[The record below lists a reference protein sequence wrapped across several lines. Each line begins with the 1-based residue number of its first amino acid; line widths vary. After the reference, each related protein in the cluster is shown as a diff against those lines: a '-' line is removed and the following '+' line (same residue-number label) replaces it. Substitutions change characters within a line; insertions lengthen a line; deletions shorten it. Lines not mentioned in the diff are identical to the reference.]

1 MVPILN
7 IRGYTASDP
16 LDRAQSKAF
25 VFTIC
30 ASGVLAAAVLYLE
43 SFALHVVAY
52 KTDVVF
58 WVGWVIFTFGVGSLL
73 AALRK
78 SSSILFFLII
88 VIPGVLADIWLET
101 HLRMEGS
108 AWWTYKPDA
117 FLAAIQVPWRFFVAW
132 SIDGIALGPLAL
144 WLARLAA
151 AIFYPAGKYM
161 PEPTTAQSAALF
173 PAEWA
178 IESPEPAARD
188 AGFWILRL
196 LGLGYLAYMVFCAV
210 GALGASVWPEQ
221 ARTLIVMTYQNP
233 ALAINTFSKIS
244 LMVVLAFI
252 GAYNRNVR
260 FYSTVGL
267 FAGHLASTMAS
278 IGFYFYDPPG
288 AFPALSPATL
298 AMPTYRSF
306 LLTSAAVDGVMVL
319 IFAWILIK
327 YRSDARMFAPR
338 KEFSDYPSLP
348 GVLSKWYFYCFAALM
363 ALLIPAFLLLRL
375 FGGGQTGLA
384 AVFGYPDPQLGNTI
398 TMLATMCVIALLVAR
413 GERLR
418 EYLTAV
424 LVLGLMITVI
434 GEALYAPLT
443 AVLGANRIYLRNG
456 ATTTVDW
463 YFIGAALVDALLL
476 TAMLGIRKLFYN
488 VDYAVSSLNPT
499 SAQDVI
505 AQHDAFYEEDPVASA
520 AVLQKIDRYVGD
532 IHGRKRGLLNFPFW
546 IFEQLL
552 SPIYCLHPTFSS
564 MSPDEG
570 RHFLRKYILRP
581 PVERNRSFI
590 PALAELS
597 YKLGIATNAFITFA
611 HYTQMTGWEE
621 TGYIPP
627 DARDRLQ
634 GDYPSSPPPLGGPA
648 VLPDSPASSANNKP
662 DFRPP
667 RPLIAPRVSTP
678 ISQPDIPD
686 SVDYLIIG
694 SGAGGACMAYR
705 LASAVPN
712 PAGILVVDRGPR
724 YSPLQDFNDDEM
736 DMYCKLYKEGGL
748 QQSKRFDLMVL
759 QGECVGGT
767 TVINNAVCLPM
778 PVQIRQLWQQ
788 EYGLDLDALG
798 AYNSRGWPS
807 APGEYA
813 DVAAD
818 IEISEIPEAAIN
830 QKVKQRFFAAVDKYN
845 HQHKRPGGPPLTKE
859 TLSANQRNMVGDGLC
874 NLGNKRLRKRTMLE
888 TYLPWAEARGVK
900 IIPQTGAVCF
910 QAEPGARRANAV
922 VLRTAHG
929 VLKTVKV
936 NKAVIVAAGVIAS
949 SQFLMTSGVKKNV
962 GLGMSCNFAFPVAF
976 QFPDILDSFDGTQI
990 TLAAID
996 NQPDQSLP
1004 PRAAF
1009 ETYSNPPGAFATSI
1023 PFYFNRARDLMK
1035 HYRYLVNFGALVGSE
1050 ANGVI
1055 SLTGDPISGR
1065 PFTWRIGDQDRRN
1078 IKFALTTLAELGL
1091 AAGAQRIVLPTEPG
1105 LDIPLTAANVERF
1118 KKALTDYP
1126 LDMSDLRLTTAH
1138 PQGGNR
1144 MMGDKS
1150 PHRDQRAVDGS
1161 FRVDGFDNVF
1171 VADASVFPTGIT
1183 VNPQWTIMAL
1193 SSMAAKKV
1201 LEVN

>member
-1 MVPILN
+1 M
-7 IRGYTASDP
+7 
-16 LDRAQSKAF
+16 
-25 VFTIC
+25 
-30 ASGVLAAAVLYLE
+30 
-43 SFALHVVAY
+43 
-52 KTDVVF
+52 
-58 WVGWVIFTFGVGSLL
+58 
-73 AALRK
+73 
-78 SSSILFFLII
+78 
-88 VIPGVLADIWLET
+88 
-101 HLRMEGS
+101 
-108 AWWTYKPDA
+108 
-117 FLAAIQVPWRFFVAW
+117 
-132 SIDGIALGPLAL
+132 
-144 WLARLAA
+144 
-151 AIFYPAGKYM
+151 FYPASKFKS
-161 PEPTTAQSAALF
+161 EPTAEQTAALF
-173 PAEWA
+173 PAAWTT
-178 IESPEPAARD
+178 EPLEPTNRD

-196 LGLGYLAYMVFCAV
+196 LGIGYLAYMCFCAV
-210 GALGASVWPEQ
+210 GALGGSVWPEQ

-260 FYSTVGL
+260 FHSTVGL
-267 FAGHLASTMAS
+267 LTGHLASTLAS
-278 IGFYFYDPPG
+278 VGFYFYDS
-288 AFPALSPATL
+288 ADTFPSINPATA

-306 LLTSAAVDGVMVL
+306 LLTSAAVDGVMVIL
-319 IFAWILIK
+319 FAWILIR
-327 YRSDARMFAPR
+327 YRSDARVFAPR
-338 KEFSDYPSLP
+338 KELSDYPSLP
-348 GVLSKWYFYCFAALM
+348 GVLTKGFFYCLAALM

-375 FGGGQTGLA
+375 FGGGETGLA

-398 TMLATMCVIALLVAR
+398 TMLATMSVIALLLAR
-413 GERLR
+413 REQLR

-424 LVLGLMITVI
+424 LVLGLAITLI
-434 GEALYAPLT
+434 GKALYVP
-443 AVLGANRIYLRNG
+443 VSQILGTNRIFLRNG
-456 ATTTVDW
+456 TTTTVDW
-463 YFIGAALVDALLL
+463 YFVGAALGDALLL
-476 TAMLGIRKLFYN
+476 TVMVGLRKLFYN
-488 VDYAVSSLNPT
+488 IDYAVNSLNPT
-499 SAQDVI
+499 SAQDVM
-505 AQHDAFYEEDPVASA
+505 AQHDALYADAPGATA

-546 IFEQLL
+546 IVEHLL
-552 SPIYCLHPTFSS
+552 SPIYGLHPTFSS
-564 MSPDEG
+564 MSADEG
-570 RHFLRKYILRP
+570 RHFLRKYVLRP
-581 PVERNRSFI
+581 PVERNSSFI
-590 PALAELS
+590 PALAELA

-621 TGYIPP
+621 TGYVPP

-634 GDYPSSPPPLGGPA
+634 GDYPSAAPPLKGPA
-648 VLPDSPASSANNKP
+648 ILPDGPASPANNKP
-662 DFRPP
+662 DSRPP

-678 ISQPDIPD
+678 ASRPDIPD
-686 SVDYLIIG
+686 CVDYLIIG

-705 LASAVPN
+705 LACAVPD
-712 PAGILVVDRGPR
+712 PSGILVVDRGPR
-724 YSPLQDFNDDEM
+724 YSPLQDFSDDEM

-778 PVQIRQLWQQ
+778 PSQIRQMWQQ

-798 AYNSRGWPS
+798 AYDNRGWPA

-813 DVAAD
+813 DVAGD
-818 IEISEIPEAAIN
+818 IEISQIPDAAIN
-830 QKVKQRFFAAVDKYN
+830 QRVKERFFRGVDKYN
-845 HQHKRPGGPPLTKE
+845 QQHNGASQPALTKE
-859 TLSANQRNMVGDGLC
+859 TLSANQRNMMGDGLC

-888 TYLPWAEARGVK
+888 TYIPWAEARGVK
-900 IIPQTGAVCF
+900 VIPQTGAVCF
-910 QAEPGARRANAV
+910 QTDSGGRRAQAV
-922 VLRTAHG
+922 ILRTAHG

-962 GLGMSCNFAFPVAF
+962 GRGMSCNFAFPVAF
-976 QFPDILDSFDGTQI
+976 QFPDVLDSFDGTQI

-1009 ETYSNPPGAFATSI
+1009 ETYANPPGAFATSI
-1023 PFYFNRARDLMK
+1023 PFYFDRARDLMK

-1055 SLTGDPISGR
+1055 SLTGDPINGR
-1065 PFTWRIGDQDRRN
+1065 PFTWHIGDQDRRN
-1078 IKFALTTLAELGL
+1078 IKYALSTLAELGL
-1091 AAGAQRIVLPTEPG
+1091 AAGASRIVLPTEPG
-1105 LDIPLTAANVERF
+1105 LDIPLTTSNVEQF

-1126 LDMSDLRLTTAH
+1126 LSMADLRLTTAH

-1144 MMGDKS
+1144 MMGDDS
-1150 PHRDQRAVDGS
+1150 PHRDQRAVDGN

-1193 SSMAAKKV
+1193 SSMAAKKI
-1201 LEVN
+1201 LELSENKPMAASA